1 LGIKKPVRTAIYGII
16 FTLLI
21 VGAVWYLQIVNYESS
36 LGTNN
41 VVNVDNN
48 EEGHSNNIDDVLSV
62 LSFKGEA
69 ENLSWSSLEITMID
83 QGQEYACTF
92 GSQSSDNGQT
102 GKIHSTLG
110 ADAKTFTT
118 VIDATSEDEFTL
130 IDISNQ
136 VESNESSYWLKFSK
150 TDLFFAEDVRWKFLP
165 NIEFASVETVNV
177 SELSNNTDDRIE
189 WYEYDFSVH
198 RVIPN
203 DGVYVIEKNDSL
215 YKIKIISY
223 YNSDDDSRYPTMQV
237 SALNGTEFPALQNPN
252 LVVPSPCKIIVDD
265 QQPNYWNANETIILK
280 ENGINICAE
289 TCDLVL
295 KIKYETIEVKVN
307 YL

>member
-1 LGIKKPVRTAIYGII
+1 MGIKKPVRTAIYGII
-16 FTLLI
+16 SALLI
-21 VGAVWYLQIVNYESS
+21 VGAVWYLQIVNYEST

-48 EEGHSNNIDDVLSV
+48 EEGYSNNIDDVLTV
-62 LSFKGEA
+62 LSFSGEA
-69 ENLSWSSLEITMID
+69 EDLSWSSLEITMKE

-102 GKIHSTLG
+102 RKIQSTLG

-136 VESNESSYWLKFSK
+136 VESNESSHWLKFSK
-150 TDLFFAEDVRWKFLP
+150 TDLFFAEDVSWKFLP
-165 NIEFASVETVNV
+165 NTEFASVETVNV

-223 YNSDDDSRYPTMQV
+223 YNSDDDSRYPTMLV
-237 SALNGTEFPALQNPN
+237 SALERN
-252 LVVPSPCKIIVDD
+252 
-265 QQPNYWNANETIILK
+265 
-280 ENGINICAE
+280 
-289 TCDLVL
+289 
-295 KIKYETIEVKVN
+295 
-307 YL
+307 

>member
-1 LGIKKPVRTAIYGII
+1 MGIKKPVRTAIYGII
-16 FTLLI
+16 STLLI

-41 VVNVDNN
+41 VVNIDNN
-48 EEGHSNNIDDVLSV
+48 EAGYSNNTDDVLSV

-69 ENLSWSSLEITMID
+69 ENLSWSSLEITLKD
-83 QGQEYACTF
+83 QEQEYACTF

-102 GKIHSTLG
+102 GKMHSTLG

-136 VESNESSYWLKFSK
+136 VESNESSSWLKFSK
-150 TDLFFAEDVRWKFLP
+150 TDLFFAEDVSWKFLP

-177 SELSNNTDDRIE
+177 SELSNDTDDRIE

-203 DGVYVIEKNDSL
+203 DGVFVLEKNDSL

-223 YNSDDDSRYPTMQV
+223 YNSDDDSRYPTMLV

-265 QQPNYWNANETIILK
+265 QQPNYWNSNETIILK